1 MHCPYCGAPETKVVD
16 SRLVAD
22 GNQVRRR
29 RECLSCH
36 ERVTTYESAQLH
48 MPKVVKQDGRRELFD
63 ESKLR
68 SGLQRA
74 LEKRPVSAEEIEAAL
89 TRIKHELRSKG
100 EREISS
106 QLVGE
111 VVMRALQAMD
121 GVAYVR
127 FASVYRS
134 FQDLSQFQ
142 EEIERL
148 QKGVARQESAKRA
161 KASKV

>member
-1 MHCPYCGAPETKVVD
+1 MHCPFCGAEETKVVD
-16 SRLVAD
+16 SRLVIE

-36 ERVTTYESAQLH
+36 ERVTTYESAELH
-48 MPKVVKQDGRRELFD
+48 MPRIVKQDGRREHFNQ
-63 ESKLR
+63 EKLK
-68 SGLQRA
+68 SGLLRA
-74 LEKRPVSAEEIEAAL
+74 LEKRPVPAEAIESAL
-89 TRIKHELRSKG
+89 SRIQHELRKKG

-106 QLVGE
+106 QIIGE
-111 VVMRALQAMD
+111 AVMKVLYELD
-121 GVAYVR
+121 SVAYVR

-148 QKGVARQESAKRA
+148 QRA
-161 KASKV
+161 CDSKDHQPTPS